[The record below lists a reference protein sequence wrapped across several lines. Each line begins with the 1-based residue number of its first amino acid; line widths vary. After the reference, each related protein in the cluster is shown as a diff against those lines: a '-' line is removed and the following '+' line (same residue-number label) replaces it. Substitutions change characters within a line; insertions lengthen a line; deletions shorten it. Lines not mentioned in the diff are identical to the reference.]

1 MKMGATSN
9 LDPATGLAPSRP
21 VAEKQPPSGS
31 LSAALRG
38 RGWFRKAGPGE
49 VEPSAVHGLVGTS
62 SEFVKAP
69 DSPVFAR
76 QASRQASGFTLLEIL
91 IATAAFAIVLTA
103 INSVFYSALRLRNQ
117 STEAVE
123 DALAVQQALTFLRK
137 DIANL
142 VPPGGTFAGQLQTT
156 PSASSSLSSG
166 STSTGSSGAN
176 SAASSSSMAL
186 LGAANQPWQSS
197 PEFHTASG
205 TIDETSP
212 WSELQKVYYYLT
224 PSTNTDTRGGSR
236 DLVRSVTRNLL
247 PSLQDQPVTLPLLT
261 KVDRIF
267 FQYYDG
273 LQWKDSWDS
282 ATETGTRLPYAIRV
296 QITRSQEE
304 RGRQVPAPIEIVVP
318 VLAYGGTNSTD
329 SASTGTGTGGGQ

>member
-1 MKMGATSN
+1 MKTGASIN
-9 LDPATGLAPSRP
+9 FAPAPGL
-21 VAEKQPPSGS
+21 PPSGRTVEIRPPAVA
-31 LSAALRG
+31 LSARSRRRA
-38 RGWFRKAGPGE
+38 K
-49 VEPSAVHGLVGTS
+49 V
-62 SEFVKAP
+62 
-69 DSPVFAR
+69 
-76 QASRQASGFTLLEIL
+76 SRQVGRREVSRPASGFTLLEIL

-117 STEAVE
+117 STEAIE

-142 VPPGGTFAGQLQTT
+142 VPPGGTFTGQLQTT
-156 PSASSSLSSG
+156 PSASSSLSGNS
-166 STSTGSSGAN
+166 SSGSSGVNAAAN
-176 SAASSSSMAL
+176 SSSMAL
-186 LGAANQPWQSS
+186 LAAASQPGQSS
-197 PEFHTASG
+197 PEFHTTSG
-205 TIDETSP
+205 AIDETSP

-236 DLVRSVTRNLL
+236 DLIRSVTRNLL
-247 PSLQDQPVTLPLLT
+247 PSLQDQPVSLPLLT

-296 QITRSQEE
+296 QITRTQEE
-304 RGRQVPAPIEIVVP
+304 RGRPAPAPIEIVVP
-318 VLAYGGTNSTD
+318 VPAYGGTNTTD
-329 SASTGTGTGGGQ
+329 SASTGTGGGQQ